1 MALLQNP
8 QHLKQ
13 SGHTH
18 IESQLILSV
27 PTVPN
32 PGYTAKHTPSQQEIN
47 DIPMT
52 VPIFLSPCLD
62 VHPMNRIRGL

>member
-52 VPIFLSPCLD
+52 PWIF
-62 VHPMNRIRGL
+62 VA